1 MNFFTG
7 KYFFPALVCVSFFL
21 FLSLWTVYEFIQDY
35 SHQCSA
41 RNNYFS
47 RMTDIVTEAV
57 NCELQKNNGDVKELE
72 TLFKRYV
79 KTSFV
84 KHIRIESHG
93 RDIISVNG
101 NRKYIVNFGSNDYHQ
116 IQDAFMVR
124 RKNFITAKNRDKAD
138 LIIAFDS
145 GVSLSDINS
154 GGNFLMMFFLA
165 GSIAISFL
173 FLAWSYAIRNRELQ
187 LRLASERNKSEH
199 VDELELAAAGLAH
212 ETKNPLGIIRG
223 LAQNISGDKAN
234 SKKTRKMAQDIMEE
248 TDVTTARLGDF
259 LSYAKFRSPNP
270 VNINTKEY
278 IKKITSLL
286 KDDFDNADVKL
297 VISLEP
303 ETILADKDMLSQI
316 LMNLLTNSL
325 RFTGKDG
332 KITLSIRNKSNKT
345 AELKVEDNGAGIP
358 ADILPNILKPYITS
372 SSKGYGIGLAI
383 VKRITEQSGWS
394 IKVNS
399 TLKKGTTVTISNISV
414 VSETA

>member
-1 MNFFTG
+1 
-7 KYFFPALVCVSFFL
+7 
-21 FLSLWTVYEFIQDY
+21 
-35 SHQCSA
+35 
-41 RNNYFS
+41 
-47 RMTDIVTEAV
+47 MTDIVTEAV